1 MTLFYTQLVQLVNDL
16 VMAAQKNVEVNNW
29 VRWAVGI
36 MSTLILALVMHIGNE
51 GSELKKRLA
60 TIEAVQAA
68 HQENQRI
75 TEKKIDRIE
84 AKIDIL
90 IEKK

>member
-1 MTLFYTQLVQLVNDL
+1 
-16 VMAAQKNVEVNNW
+16 MAAPKNIENNNW
-29 VRWAVGI
+29 IRWAVGI
-36 MSTLILALVMHIGNE
+36 ISTLILALVVHIGNE
-51 GSELKKRLA
+51 GSDMKKRLA

-84 AKIDIL
+84 SKIDIL